1 MLGRSV
7 IVAAGIIVVAGS
19 IAAMPARAG
28 ELKPAEAKHFIAG
41 KYFSYTCFEGT
52 TGAGRINAD
61 GSVVGTIQVRG
72 SGPVQ
77 LVALPTGTIR
87 VQPDS
92 ICASLRGMPFQ
103 PCFTVQQTDARSFRG
118 AISGLGFAY
127 CDFTRRNP
135 RLEVS
140 TTPPVHSPRPVDWGM
155 LRTSI
160 DQ

>member
-1 MLGRSV
+1 MLGRC
-7 IVAAGIIVVAGS
+7 IIVVAGLV
-19 IAAMPARAG
+19 AAVPAWAG
-28 ELKPAEAKHFIAG
+28 ELKPEEAKRFIAG

-72 SGPVQ
+72 AASGH

-92 ICASLRGMPFQ
+92 ICASLRGMLFQ
-103 PCFTVQQTDARSFRG
+103 PCFTIEQTDARSFRG
-118 AISGLGFAY
+118 SIAGLGFAY

-135 RLEVS
+135 KLEIS
-140 TTPPVHSPRPVDWGM
+140 GDRPARPRPLVDWDA

-160 DQ
+160 DE

>member
-7 IVAAGIIVVAGS
+7 IVVAGILAAIPAG
-19 IAAMPARAG
+19 AG
-28 ELKPAEAKHFIAG
+28 ELRPLEAKRFIAG

-72 SGPVQ
+72 SGPMR

-92 ICASLRGMPFQ
+92 ICASLRGMLFQ
-103 PCFTVQQTDARSFRG
+103 PCFTVTQTDARSFRG
-118 AISGLGFAY
+118 SLSGLGFAY

-140 TTPPVHSPRPVDWGM
+140 TTPPAQPLHPVDWGM
-155 LRTSI
+155 LRTSV
-160 DQ
+160 DE

>member
-1 MLGRSV
+1 MLGRS
-7 IVAAGIIVVAGS
+7 IIVVAS
-19 IAAMPARAG
+19 FVAAMPAGAG
-28 ELKPAEAKHFIAG
+28 ELKPAEAKRFIAG
-41 KYFSYTCFEGT
+41 KYFSYSCFEGT

-72 SGPVQ
+72 SGPLR

-103 PCFTVQQTDARSFRG
+103 PCFRVQQTDGRSFRG
-118 AISGLGFAY
+118 SLSGLGFAY
-127 CDFTRRNP
+127 CDFIRRNP
-135 RLEVS
+135 RLEIS
-140 TTPPVHSPRPVDWGM
+140 TTPPVQSPHPVDWGM

-160 DQ
+160 DE

>member
-1 MLGRSV
+1 MSGRRV
-7 IVAAGIIVVAGS
+7 LVVAGS
-19 IAAMPARAG
+19 IAVAGGIAAMPAQAG

-72 SGPVQ
+72 TGAVQ

-103 PCFTVQQTDARSFRG
+103 PCFTIQQTDARSFRG
-118 AISGLGFAY
+118 SISGLGFAY

-140 TTPPVHSPRPVDWGM
+140 GTPPVHSPRTVD
-155 LRTSI
+155 
-160 DQ
+160 

>member
-1 MLGRSV
+1 MKVESGMLGRSV
-7 IVAAGIIVVAGS
+7 VVVAGM
-19 IAAMPARAG
+19 IAAMPAGAV
-28 ELKPAEAKHFIAG
+28 ELKPLEAKRFIAG
-41 KYFSYTCFEGT
+41 KYFSYSCFEGT

-72 SGPVQ
+72 SGPVR

-92 ICASLRGMPFQ
+92 ICATLRGMPFQ
-103 PCFTVQQTDARSFRG
+103 PCFTVQQTDAKSFRG
-118 AISGLGFAY
+118 AISGLNFAY

-135 RLEVS
+135 RLEVAV
-140 TTPPVHSPRPVDWGM
+140 PPHPATDLGM

-160 DQ
+160 SE

>member
-1 MLGRSV
+1 MLGRS
-7 IVAAGIIVVAGS
+7 IIVVAS
-19 IAAMPARAG
+19 IVAAMPAWAG
-28 ELKPAEAKHFIAG
+28 ELKPEEAKRFIAG
-41 KYFSYTCFEGT
+41 KYFSYTCFEGSS
-52 TGAGRINAD
+52 GAGRINAD

-72 SGPVQ
+72 SGPAH

-92 ICASLRGMPFQ
+92 ICATLRGMPFQ

-140 TTPPVHSPRPVDWGM
+140 TTPPAHPSPAVDWGM

-160 DQ
+160 NE